1 MRAMIMI
8 TINIK
13 ISGVNLEVLIIDKN
27 KDIQK
32 MKDILKEMKEILDNL
47 EKIIFKKIEILI

>member
-1 MRAMIMI
+1 MII
-8 TINIK
+8 INIK

-32 MKDILKEMKEILDNL
+32 MKDILKEMKEILDNP